1 MQRSVSTIH
10 ERAMPSS
17 VKISR
22 PAGIAVPLCDHHP
35 FGLADF
41 GSLDRRERGRHR
53 GNILNAGGT
62 PGEVQVSFQ
71 LVSPTS
77 LHDRAK
83 TMIEFEAE
91 YDGKPLICS
100 ISRRLLEQLGNR
112 DGASTEELLKLF
124 EEHRPTIAAMVRK
137 KYEVGVVDFVGKV
150 VVTTADLNRR
160 GVALT

>member
-1 MQRSVSTIH
+1 M
-10 ERAMPSS
+10 
-17 VKISR
+17 
-22 PAGIAVPLCDHHP
+22 
-35 FGLADF
+35 
-41 GSLDRRERGRHR
+41 
-53 GNILNAGGT
+53 
-62 PGEVQVSFQ
+62 SFQ

-91 YDGKPLICS
+91 YDGKPLVCS
-100 ISRRLLEQLGNR
+100 ISRRVLEQLGKR
-112 DGASTEELLKLF
+112 GDGASTEELLKLF

-160 GVALT
+160 GVVALT

>member
-1 MQRSVSTIH
+1 M
-10 ERAMPSS
+10 
-17 VKISR
+17 
-22 PAGIAVPLCDHHP
+22 PLCDHHP
-35 FGLADF
+35 LVSPSRGRFRFG
-41 GSLDRRERGRHR
+41 ERGCHR
-53 GNILNAGGT
+53 GNVLNAGGT
-62 PGEVQVSFQ
+62 PGEVTLSFQ

-91 YDGKPLICS
+91 YDGKPLVCS
-100 ISRRLLEQLGNR
+100 ISRRVLEQLGNR
-112 DGASTEELLKLF
+112 DGASIEELLKLF

-160 GVALT
+160 GVIALT